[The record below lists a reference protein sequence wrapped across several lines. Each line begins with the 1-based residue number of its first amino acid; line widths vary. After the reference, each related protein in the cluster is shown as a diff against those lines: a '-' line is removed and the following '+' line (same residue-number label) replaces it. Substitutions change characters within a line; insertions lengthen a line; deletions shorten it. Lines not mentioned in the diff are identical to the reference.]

1 MKTTVIKSTALALL
15 VLFALV
21 TSCISS
27 QSFIPVKGHGTSI
40 DKSFTV
46 SDFHGIEVSNGFD
59 VTLVQGDAEG
69 LTLTAQENLFEYIIV
84 KVDQGILKIYSDE
97 NMMATQPLKARIT
110 FKNIDNLRVSGG
122 GDVFGETTIDVNA
135 LGIQISGGGDLS
147 SNINT
152 GELDCRIS
160 GGGNAKINGRI
171 GTYKLDLTGGGDVQS
186 EVAATS
192 LNCTISGGGNFTF
205 RGKEKA
211 TDATIAISGGGDLSV
226 DLDLGKMNCS
236 VSGGGNATLKGSA
249 TSLEIEING
258 GGDIDAAIFTT
269 TTASFNAS
277 GGSDIH
283 ISATKELTGQISGG
297 GDVYYSGSPEIVNID
312 ARGGSE
318 IHKQ

>member
-1 MKTTVIKSTALALL
+1 MKTTVIKSATLALF
-15 VLFALV
+15 VLFGLV

-27 QSFIPVKGHGTSI
+27 QSFVPVKGHGNSI

-59 VTLVQGDAEG
+59 VTLVQGDVEA
-69 LTLTAQENLFEYIIV
+69 LTLSAQENLFEYIIV

-110 FKNIDNLRVSGG
+110 FKSIDNLRVSGG
-122 GDVFGETTIDVNA
+122 GDVVGETTIDVTS
-135 LGIQISGGGDLS
+135 LDIQISGGGDFT

-160 GGGNAKINGRI
+160 GGGDAKINGRI
-171 GTYKLDLTGGGDVQS
+171 SIYKLDLTGGGDVQS
-186 EVAATS
+186 EVTANS
-192 LNCTISGGGNFTF
+192 LNCTISGGGDLTL

-211 TDATIAISGGGDLSV
+211 SDATINISGGGDLAV
-226 DLDLGKMNCS
+226 ELDLEKINCS

-249 TSLEIEING
+249 VTLEIEING
-258 GGDIDAAIFTT
+258 GGDIEAAAFTA
-269 TTASFNAS
+269 TTASFQAS